1 MTEEQIKEALSR
13 GFVRL
18 VANRSGFKCK
28 FDEVDHGT
36 DITLSEVV
44 ARVRPDGR
52 RRLTETG
59 RYVDLQIK
67 CTCEASVIRGPESL
81 KFDLEAKTYNDLVE
95 RLADQGASPM
105 ALVLFVL
112 PDDGVDW
119 LSVGDD
125 ELILRRG
132 AFWWRPAPG
141 TAATPNNS
149 SKRIEVPYT
158 NRAGLELASALY
170 AECYQ

>member
-36 DITLSEVV
+36 DITLSEVA
-44 ARVRPDGR
+44 ARVRPDGT

-67 CTCEASVIRGPESL
+67 CTCEASVIRGATGL
-81 KFDLEAKTYNDLVE
+81 KYDLEPKTYNDLVE
-95 RLADQGASPM
+95 RLADHGASP
-105 ALVLFVL
+105 LVLLLFVL

-119 LSVGDD
+119 LTVGDD

-132 AFWWRPAPG
+132 AYWWRPPAG
-141 TAATPNNS
+141 ASMTSNTS
-149 SKRIEVPYT
+149 SIRIEVPYA
-158 NRAGLELASALY
+158 NRAGLELAGALY

>member
-36 DITLSEVV
+36 DITLSEVTT
-44 ARVRPDGR
+44 RVRPDGS

-67 CTCEASVIRGPESL
+67 CTCEASIVHGATSF

-95 RLADQGASPM
+95 RLVDEGASPM

-112 PDDGVDW
+112 PDEVASW
-119 LSVGDD
+119 LTVGEDQ
-125 ELILRRG
+125 LILRRG
-132 AFWWRPAPG
+132 AFWWRPTPG
-141 TAATPNNS
+141 ASRTNNTS
-149 SKRIEVPYT
+149 SIRIEVPYS
-158 NRAGLELASALY
+158 NRASIEFASTLY

>member
-36 DITLSEVV
+36 DITLSEVTT
-44 ARVRPDGR
+44 RVRPDGS

-67 CTCEASVIRGPESL
+67 CTCEASIITGPTSFR
-81 KFDLEAKTYNDLVE
+81 FDLEAKTYNDLID
-95 RLADQGASPM
+95 RLADLGASPL
-105 ALVLFVL
+105 ALIIFVL
-112 PDDGVDW
+112 PDDGDRW
-119 LSVGDD
+119 LTVGED
-125 ELILRRG
+125 ELVLRR
-132 AFWWRPAPG
+132 AAYWWRPPAG
-141 TAATPNNS
+141 ASATSNTS
-149 SKRIEVPYT
+149 TIRIEVPYT
-158 NRAGLELASALY
+158 NRAGNGLASALY
-170 AECYQ
+170 AECYP